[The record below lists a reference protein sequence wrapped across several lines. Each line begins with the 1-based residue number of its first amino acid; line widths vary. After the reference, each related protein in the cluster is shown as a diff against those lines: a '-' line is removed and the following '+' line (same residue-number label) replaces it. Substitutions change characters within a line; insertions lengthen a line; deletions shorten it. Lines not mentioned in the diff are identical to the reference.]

1 MRKRRRTAPRT
12 KPTQGPKTPERV
24 PGPSLIGLTG
34 GIAAGK
40 SEALRI
46 LAELG
51 AETVST
57 DGLVHE
63 LLGTAEVRDSLVG
76 RWGPGVAPGGEVDR
90 AAVAAIVF
98 ERREELHWLESLLHP
113 RVRERVREWAEGLP
127 PGTEVAVVEVPL
139 LFEGEL
145 EPTFD
150 ATITVVAADH
160 HRMERAAAR
169 GHGSLEGRDGRQ
181 LTQEEKAAKATYVVE
196 NHGSVKDLEGEL
208 ARLFPALVAAR

>member
-1 MRKRRRTAPRT
+1 MSRG
-12 KPTQGPKTPERV
+12 PTTPEDV

-46 LAELG
+46 LADLG
-51 AETVST
+51 AEVVST

-63 LLGTAEVRDSLVG
+63 LLGTAAVRDSLVD
-76 RWGPGVAPGGEVDR
+76 RWGPEVAPDGAVDR

-113 RVRERVREWAEGLP
+113 LVRDRVREWAEALP
-127 PGTEVAVVEVPL
+127 AGTEVAVVEVPL
-139 LFEGEL
+139 LFEGDMA
-145 EPTFD
+145 PTFD
-150 ATITVVAADH
+150 ATITVVAADR

-181 LTQEEKAAKATYVVE
+181 LTQEEKAAKATHVVE
-196 NHGSVKDLEGEL
+196 NHGSVADLEEEL
-208 ARLFPALVAAR
+208 ERLYPALVAAR

>member
-1 MRKRRRTAPRT
+1 
-12 KPTQGPKTPERV
+12 V

-63 LLGTAEVRDSLVG
+63 LLGTAEVRDSLVE
-76 RWGPGVAPGGEVDR
+76 RWGAEVAPGGEVDR

-98 ERREELHWLESLLHP
+98 ESREELHWLESLLHP
-113 RVRERVREWAEGLP
+113 LVRERVREWAEGLP
-127 PGTEVAVVEVPL
+127 ADTEVAVVEVPL
-139 LFEGEL
+139 LFEGEM

-169 GHGSLEGRDGRQ
+169 GHGSIEGRDDRQ
-181 LTQEEKAAKATYVVE
+181 LSQDEKAAKATYVVE
-196 NHGSVKDLEGEL
+196 NHGSVAELEGVLE
-208 ARLFPALVAAR
+208 RLYPALAAAR

>member
-1 MRKRRRTAPRT
+1 M
-12 KPTQGPKTPERV
+12 

-51 AETVST
+51 AATVST

-63 LLGTAEVRDSLVG
+63 LLGTAEVREQLAD
-76 RWGPGVAPGGEVDR
+76 RWGPEVVRDGEVDR

-113 RVRERVREWAEGLP
+113 LVRERVREWTEQLP
-127 PGTEVAVVEVPL
+127 PGTQVAVVEVPL
-139 LFEGEL
+139 LFEGDMA
-145 EPTFD
+145 PTFD
-150 ATITVVAADH
+150 ATITIVAADH

-181 LTQEEKAAKATYVVE
+181 LTQEEKAARATYVVE
-196 NHGSVKDLEGEL
+196 NHGSVAELEEEL
-208 ARLFPALVAAR
+208 AHLFPALVDPR

>member
-1 MRKRRRTAPRT
+1 M
-12 KPTQGPKTPERV
+12 

-46 LAELG
+46 LADLG

-63 LLGTAEVRDSLVG
+63 LLGTTEVRDQLVD

-98 ERREELHWLESLLHP
+98 ERPEELRWLESLLHP
-113 RVRERVREWAEGLP
+113 RVGERVRRWTEKLP
-127 PGTEVAVVEVPL
+127 ATAQVAVVEVPL
-139 LFEGEL
+139 LFEGGMASI
-145 EPTFD
+145 FD
-150 ATITVVAADH
+150 ATITVVAADE
-160 HRMERAAAR
+160 HRLARAAAR
-169 GHGSLEGRDGRQ
+169 GTGELEGRNGRQ
-181 LTQEEKAAKATYVVE
+181 LSQEEKAVQATFVIE
-196 NHGSVKDLEGEL
+196 NHGSVPDLEREL
-208 ARLFPALVAAR
+208 KRLYPELIEAR

>member
-1 MRKRRRTAPRT
+1 
-12 KPTQGPKTPERV
+12 V

-46 LAELG
+46 LAGLG
-51 AETVST
+51 ARTIST

-63 LLGTAEVRDSLVG
+63 LLGTGEVRDRLVD
-76 RWGPGVAPGGEVDR
+76 RWGPEIAPGGEVDR

-113 RVRERVREWAEGLP
+113 RVRERVRDWAAGLP
-127 PGTEVAVVEVPL
+127 ADTEVAVVEVPL
-139 LFEGEL
+139 LFEGGM

-150 ATITVVAADH
+150 GTITVVAADR

-169 GHGSLEGRDGRQ
+169 GHGGLEGRDTRQ
-181 LTQEEKAAKATYVVE
+181 LSQAAKAAKATWVVE
-196 NHGSVKDLEGEL
+196 NHGSVEELQDELE
-208 ARLFPALVAAR
+208 RLFPALVAAR

>member
-1 MRKRRRTAPRT
+1 MPPPSRR
-12 KPTQGPKTPERV
+12 PKTPEDV

-40 SEALRI
+40 SEALRA
-46 LAELG
+46 LADLG
-51 AETVST
+51 AATVST

-63 LLGTAEVRDSLVG
+63 LLSTAAVRDSLVE
-76 RWGPGVAPGGEVDR
+76 RWGSDVAPGGEVDR

-113 RVRERVREWAEGLP
+113 LVRDRVREWAEALP
-127 PGTEVAVVEVPL
+127 PDTEVAVVEVPL
-139 LFEGEL
+139 LFEGDMA
-145 EPTFD
+145 PTFD

-196 NHGSVKDLEGEL
+196 NHGSVADLEEEL
-208 ARLFPALVAAR
+208 GRLFPALAAAR

>member
-1 MRKRRRTAPRT
+1 M
-12 KPTQGPKTPERV
+12 

-51 AETVST
+51 AATIST

-63 LLGTAEVRDSLVG
+63 LLGTAEVRDRLVA
-76 RWGPGVAPGGEVDR
+76 RWGPEVAPGGEVDR

-98 ERREELHWLESLLHP
+98 ERPAELRWLESLLHP
-113 RVRERVREWAEGLP
+113 RVRDRVRSWGEGLP
-127 PGTEVAVVEVPL
+127 ADTTVAVVEVPL
-139 LFEGEL
+139 LFEGEM

-150 ATITVVAADH
+150 ATITVVAADE
-160 HRMERAAAR
+160 HRMARAAAR
-169 GHGSLEGRDGRQ
+169 GHGGLEARDGRQ
-181 LTQEEKAAKATYVVE
+181 LSQAEKAEKATFVVE
-196 NHGSVKDLEGEL
+196 NHGSVADLEDEL
-208 ARLFPALVAAR
+208 RRLFPALVEAR